1 MIEFDF
7 LERIVADERAII
19 YVRDLD
25 GRYLWVNDTFR
36 REVPVDMD
44 SLMGRTNRE
53 LFGEEAARNW
63 ESGDA
68 MAIAANTFIITPEE
82 LYDTQRRRWR
92 KFLSTKDTFTIA
104 DRRYLVGVSVE
115 LLDADAERYERK
127 LAEFR
132 ARLIERFGKK

>member
-1 MIEFDF
+1 MEFEF
-7 LERIVADERAII
+7 LERIVADDRAII

-25 GRYLWVNDTFR
+25 GRYLWVNDVFR

-44 SLMGRTNRE
+44 NLMGRTNRE
-53 LFGEEAARNW
+53 LFGEDAARNW

-68 MAIAANTFIITPEE
+68 MAIAAATFVITPEE

-92 KFLSTKDTFTIA
+92 KFLSTKDTINVGDQRF
-104 DRRYLVGVSVE
+104 LVGVSIE
-115 LLDADAERYERK
+115 LLDADAEQYERR

-132 ARLIERFGKK
+132 ARLIERFGKT